1 MWKSIL
7 ISGMIVLV
15 VGSSAQAASFACEKA
30 HLTAE
35 KTICQVRALNDA
47 DVKMATTYQIVL
59 HALPMGG
66 RDNQKDTQQQ
76 WLKKRNSCAANV
88 SCISK
93 AYQQRQKQLD
103 TILQDRVLSH
113 GPF

>member
-1 MWKSIL
+1 MHYQWVDVIIKRYT
-7 ISGMIVLV
+7 
-15 VGSSAQAASFACEKA
+15 AAM
-30 HLTAE
+30 AE
-35 KTICQVRALNDA
+35 K
-47 DVKMATTYQIVL
+47 
-59 HALPMGG
+59 
-66 RDNQKDTQQQ
+66 
-76 WLKKRNSCAANV
+76 RNACAANV